1 VLQIGGVCAIEC
13 PAVKGCP
20 QLKRGV
26 FIMLNAM
33 IDAHVHCLEQLKT
46 MAAELDEV
54 GEMLARC
61 LLGGGKLLICGNG
74 GSASDAQHFAAEIV
88 GRFEQERRAFPALA
102 LTTDTSIL
110 TAVGNDYGYDE
121 VFARQVAGLGR
132 PDDLL
137 IGISTSG
144 RSENVLRAVRRARSL
159 GMKCVGLLG
168 KDGGPLKPLV
178 DRAIVVP
185 GDTTAR
191 IQESHIFILHYWAWQ
206 IEQAI
211 VRASGA
217 VA

>member
-1 VLQIGGVCAIEC
+1 
-13 PAVKGCP
+13 
-20 QLKRGV
+20 
-26 FIMLNAM
+26 MLNAM
-33 IDAHVHCLEQLKT
+33 IDAHVRCLEQLKT

-88 GRFEQERRAFPALA
+88 GRFELERRAFPALA

-132 PDDLL
+132 PGDLL

-144 RSENVLRAVRRARSL
+144 RSENVLRAVRLARSL
-159 GMKCVGLLG
+159 GMKRVGLLG

-211 VRASGA
+211 VRANGA
-217 VA
+217 LA